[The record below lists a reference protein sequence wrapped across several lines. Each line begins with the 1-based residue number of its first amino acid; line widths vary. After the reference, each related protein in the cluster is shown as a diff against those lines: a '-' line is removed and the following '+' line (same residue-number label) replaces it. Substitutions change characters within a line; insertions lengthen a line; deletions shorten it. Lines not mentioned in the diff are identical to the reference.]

1 MSCKR
6 FQCKCGVGDLGLG
19 LIDLDRPFC
28 TDAFSFSSCP
38 RFDHVG
44 PDAKVSTEQ
53 RPHAKLFVHE
63 EEYCAV
69 CVHIPA
75 HLGPFEHVGM
85 GRKCMTP
92 FTLIPIESR
101 SRSVTR
107 PIPGIFLI
115 GSSLINSRMN
125 SASNLR
131 WNCPFGLFW
140 TTSDVSSDAP
150 RRGGGLVTLSEQ
162 IWIVAKRRHS

>member
-1 MSCKR
+1 MSCEA
-6 FQCKCGVGDLGLG
+6 FQCKCGVEDLGLE
-19 LIDLDRPFC
+19 LISLVRPFC
-28 TDAFSFSSCP
+28 TDALSLSSCP

-44 PDAKVSTEQ
+44 PDAKVSVEQ

-63 EEYCAV
+63 EEYCAM
-69 CVHIPA
+69 CVDIPA
-75 HLGPFEHVGM
+75 HLGAFEHVAM
-85 GRKCMTP
+85 DRMDTTP

-125 SASNLR
+125 SASKLR
-131 WNCPFGLFW
+131 WNCPLGLF
-140 TTSDVSSDAP
+140 
-150 RRGGGLVTLSEQ
+150 
-162 IWIVAKRRHS
+162 